1 MKYPQLSLRET
12 NAPYMEEMKTIAAEV
27 IEGGCAR
34 RPPAGNTCPGWKSNY
49 VHIWVV
55 AMR

>member
-12 NAPYMEEMKTIAAEV
+12 NAPYMEEMKPPKLSRA
-27 IEGGCAR
+27 GGIS
-34 RPPAGNTCPGWKSNY
+34 GGSTCPGWKSNY

>member
-12 NAPYMEEMKTIAAEV
+12 NAPYMEEMKTTAAEV
-27 IEGGCAR
+27 IEGGWYIR
-34 RPPAGNTCPGWKSNY
+34 GSTCPGWKSNY